1 MLEDKVLIWRFN
13 HGRPE
18 VLHEIYDTYK
28 RDLLTLATAL
38 LGDLT
43 VAEDVVHD
51 VFLSL
56 LKLSG
61 RLKVTGSLKGYL
73 TTCVVNGA
81 RNIIRAHRRHPTGDL
96 DEFDP
101 IPTEADK
108 PEDAAV
114 IEEELGRLQW
124 ALGQLPYLQKEVLS
138 LRVYGHMTFKEI
150 ARQQGVSTNTA
161 LGRYRYAIDRLRSL
175 LNSEVP
181 R

>member
-28 RDLLTLATAL
+28 RDLLTLAMSL
-38 LGDLT
+38 LGDLA

-81 RNIIRAHRRHPTGDL
+81 RNLIRAHRRHPTGDL
-96 DEFDP
+96 DELDP
-101 IPTEADK
+101 VPAADDQ

-114 IEEELGRLQW
+114 VAEQLGHLEW
-124 ALGQLPYLQKEVLS
+124 ALGQLPYLQKEVLV
-138 LRVYGHMTFKEI
+138 LRVYGQMPFKDI
-150 ARQQGVSTNTA
+150 AKQQGVSTNTA

-175 LNSEVP
+175 LNGEV
-181 R
+181 RR